1 MLSLSAQNKFKFG
14 DCPREL
20 LEMTSYDK
28 DSEAQAVVLYENADA
43 YYQINAVSA
52 DFEIVTE
59 YVVRIKIFT
68 QDGID
73 HFAEMSIPFYKGR
86 TSALSENVKGLTG
99 WTYNLEGDKV
109 VKTKLSKEYI
119 FTEDITENNKRIKFA
134 LPAVKTGSVIEYKY
148 IKTSPYYYY
157 PEDFVFQRTIPVQ
170 YALFTIKIPEYLSF
184 NKEMKGYES
193 INVITKPINQTYM
206 YRSQSLSCSAQEISA
221 EVKDLPA
228 LKDEDYVW
236 NYNDFKSRINFEIR
250 SVQIPGAFYKDYA
263 QTWNKIVESLKDYD
277 WFGKQFNNK
286 GLFKEE
292 LPTILDGKTNETDS
306 IRAILNLVRSKIKW
320 NDQSTLRI
328 ENQSKALKGGAGSS
342 AEINALLLNALRN
355 AGFTAHPVVM
365 SLRSRG
371 RIPITYPSI
380 DNLNYFI
387 VGVYS
392 GQNTYY
398 LDATRSFT
406 DINVIPVDCMVDK
419 ALAIYRNNF
428 DWIDLTT
435 IGNNMNR
442 VNLLLNFN
450 EEGIL
455 EGKKSEI
462 HSGEVAYSF
471 KQSYDNAENEEKYV
485 ESMET
490 RNDIVI
496 SNYKMEEKTTSNF
509 TLSETYG
516 FLKDNI
522 RLGDEVISFNPLL
535 FLAMKNNAF
544 KAETRKLPIEFSF
557 PYEQRINVSFT
568 IPEGYTVDEIPASER
583 FIYKDDGLI
592 DFSYVI
598 QQGGSNVQLSYKL
611 KLNTCII
618 PATDYENL
626 RDFWSKM
633 YNKENEWI
641 TIKKL

>member
-1 MLSLSAQNKFKFG
+1 
-14 DCPREL
+14 
-20 LEMTSYDK
+20 
-28 DSEAQAVVLYENADA
+28 
-43 YYQINAVSA
+43 
-52 DFEIVTE
+52 
-59 YVVRIKIFT
+59 
-68 QDGID
+68 
-73 HFAEMSIPFYKGR
+73 
-86 TSALSENVKGLTG
+86 
-99 WTYNLEGDKV
+99 
-109 VKTKLSKEYI
+109 
-119 FTEDITENNKRIKFA
+119 
-134 LPAVKTGSVIEYKY
+134 
-148 IKTSPYYYY
+148 
-157 PEDFVFQRTIPVQ
+157 
-170 YALFTIKIPEYLSF
+170 
-184 NKEMKGYES
+184 
-193 INVITKPINQTYM
+193 
-206 YRSQSLSCSAQEISA
+206 
-221 EVKDLPA
+221 
-228 LKDEDYVW
+228 
-236 NYNDFKSRINFEIR
+236 
-250 SVQIPGAFYKDYA
+250 
-263 QTWNKIVESLKDYD
+263 
-277 WFGKQFNNK
+277 
-286 GLFKEE
+286 
-292 LPTILDGKTNETDS
+292 
-306 IRAILNLVRSKIKW
+306 
-320 NDQSTLRI
+320 
-328 ENQSKALKGGAGSS
+328 
-342 AEINALLLNALRN
+342 
-355 AGFTAHPVVM
+355 M

-371 RIPITYPSI
+371 RIPITYPGI

-392 GQNTYY
+392 EKNTYY

-419 ALAIYRNNF
+419 ALAIYRNDF

-455 EGKKSEI
+455 EGKKLEI

-496 SNYKMEEKTTSNF
+496 SDYKMEEETTSNF
-509 TLSETYG
+509 TLSETYS

-522 RLGDEVISFNPLL
+522 RLGDEVISFSPLL

-557 PYEQRINVSFT
+557 PYEQRIYVSFT
-568 IPEGYTVDEIPASER
+568 IPEGYAVDEIPVSER
-583 FIYKDDGLI
+583 FIYEDDEVI

-598 QQGGSNVQLSYKL
+598 QQSGNNVQLSYKL

-618 PATDYENL
+618 PATDYDNL